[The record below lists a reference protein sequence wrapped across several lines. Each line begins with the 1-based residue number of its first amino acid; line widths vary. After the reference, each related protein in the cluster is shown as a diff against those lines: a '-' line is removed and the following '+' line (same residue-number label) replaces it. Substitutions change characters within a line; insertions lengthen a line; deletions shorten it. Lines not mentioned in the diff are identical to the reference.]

1 MKKIAIQPLNKTV
14 LAQEQ
19 ENLLQ
24 VLLRENM
31 SVLQACGAQ
40 GRCATCHIYVKAGA
54 DALSPMNDQ
63 ERLTL
68 NFIATA
74 QPNSRLAC
82 QTKVVQDGATIE
94 VPRGMYIG
102 SIGELKTLI
111 GTRAT
116 QNIIHPLTGEI
127 LVEENKLILRSALEK
142 MANIDAAL
150 ETNLLDL
157 FTPTSINN
165 IANYF
170 D

>member
-1 MKKIAIQPLNKTV
+1 MKKISIHPLDKVVTAN
-14 LAQEQ
+14 EN
-19 ENLLQ
+19 ENLLEI
-24 VLLRENM
+24 LLKEKMN
-31 SVLQACGAQ
+31 VLQACGAQ
-40 GRCATCHIYVKAGA
+40 GRCATCHIHVKSGEE
-54 DALSPMNDQ
+54 ALSPMNDQ

-68 NFIATA
+68 SFIATA
-74 QPNSRLAC
+74 QANSRLAC
-82 QTKVVQDGATIE
+82 QTKILDDGAVIE
-94 VPRGMYIG
+94 VPKGMYIG

-150 ETNLLDL
+150 ETNLLEA
-157 FTPTSINN
+157 FTPSSISN